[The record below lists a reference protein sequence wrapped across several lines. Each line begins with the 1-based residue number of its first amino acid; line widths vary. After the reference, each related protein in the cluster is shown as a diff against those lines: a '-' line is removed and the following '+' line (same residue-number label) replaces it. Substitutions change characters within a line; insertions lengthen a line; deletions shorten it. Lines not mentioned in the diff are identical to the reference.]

1 MISPMILDDDL
12 DNCNTIGELIALQH
26 TLTAVC
32 VPCNRHKILDLEAM
46 REKYG
51 ADAKVRRVALKLKC
65 DDCHRQDGEIRVTP
79 RTAYS
84 Q

>member
-1 MISPMILDDDL
+1 MTLDDDL

-32 VPCNRHKILDLEAM
+32 EPCNRHKILDLEALQV
-46 REKYG
+46 KYG
-51 ADAKVRRVALKLKC
+51 ADAKARRVALKLKC
-65 DDCHRQDGEIRVTP
+65 DNCQRRDGRIMVTP

>member
-1 MISPMILDDDL
+1 MILDDDF
-12 DNCNTIGELIALQH
+12 DNCNTIGELIELRH

-32 VPCNRHKILDLEAM
+32 TPCNRHKILDLEM
-46 REKYG
+46 LQEKYG

-65 DDCHRQDGEIRVTP
+65 DGCGRRDGQILVTP